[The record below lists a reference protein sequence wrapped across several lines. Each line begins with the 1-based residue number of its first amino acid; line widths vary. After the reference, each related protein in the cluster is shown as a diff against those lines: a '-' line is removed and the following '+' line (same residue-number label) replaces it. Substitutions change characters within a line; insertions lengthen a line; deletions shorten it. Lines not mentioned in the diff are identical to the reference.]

1 MVTVR
6 RIRIK
11 GFKSRFRVTLY
22 SKEGTYA
29 LLASKYRLGELLLPI
44 ARAQPIEVRLKS
56 PVATDIPRGVKP
68 VGKAARKAL
77 TYTPL
82 KPRKKSTEEVTSAP
96 APKIEEVTSAVSPPP
111 TAHGKKGKGKNGKKA
126 VATAA

>member
-1 MVTVR
+1 MDGWKCRLCDWVSTLLEILVR
-6 RIRIK
+6 TDGVNIIRLHHWV
-11 GFKSRFRVTLY
+11 STLL
-22 SKEGTYA
+22 EI
-29 LLASKYRLGELLLPI
+29 L
-44 ARAQPIEVRLKS
+44 EVRLKS

-126 VATAA
+126 VATAV